1 MLAGQSGL
9 PNLSDEVSDNLVRNA
24 IVEAFAESNPAN
36 NPKSKTGYPL
46 GKLAEDLVIHFTG

>member
-36 NPKSKTGYPL
+36 GSKSKTGYPL
-46 GKLAEDLVIHFTG
+46 GQLAEDLVIHFTG